1 MDEKRLDKIEAKID
15 KLIEVITDI
24 ARAEERIIATNSRVD
39 VLEKRVNKTQGD
51 LQAIAIMSRKN
62 ALIMAFANT
71 AFWLVAGGV
80 IAYFIKSE

>member
-39 VLEKRVNKTQGD
+39 VLEKRVNTTQGD

-80 IAYFIKSE
+80 IAYFIKSD

>member
-24 ARAEERIIATNSRVD
+24 ARAEERIIATNNRVD
-39 VLEKRVNKTQGD
+39 VLEKRVNTTQGD

-80 IAYFIKSE
+80 IAYFIKSD

>member
-24 ARAEERIIATNSRVD
+24 ARAEERIIATNNRVD

-80 IAYFIKSE
+80 IAYFIKSD

>member
-1 MDEKRLDKIEAKID
+1 VDEKRLDKIEAKID